1 MPLVLL
7 IRHGET
13 DFVKKNRL
21 AGRLPGVPLNKKGR
35 AQALAVAER
44 LRGAPVKAV
53 YTSPMERAR
62 ETAQPIAEALGLEP
76 VARDG
81 LLETDIGEWVGES
94 VKKLQ
99 RLKLWKIVQAAPSM
113 LRFPGGESFAETQ
126 MRIVRELEELC
137 KQHEAKDILIC
148 VSHAD
153 PIKLAVA
160 YYLGLPLD
168 NFQRFMVSTAS
179 ITALHIGEMGGR
191 LLTLNYDLAFSLPK
205 E

>member
-44 LRGAPVKAV
+44 LKGAPVKAI

-81 LLETDIGEWVGES
+81 LLETDIGEWMGES

-113 LRFPGGESFAETQ
+113 LRFPGGESF
-126 MRIVRELEELC
+126 
-137 KQHEAKDILIC
+137 
-148 VSHAD
+148 
-153 PIKLAVA
+153 
-160 YYLGLPLD
+160 
-168 NFQRFMVSTAS
+168 
-179 ITALHIGEMGGR
+179 
-191 LLTLNYDLAFSLPK
+191 
-205 E
+205 